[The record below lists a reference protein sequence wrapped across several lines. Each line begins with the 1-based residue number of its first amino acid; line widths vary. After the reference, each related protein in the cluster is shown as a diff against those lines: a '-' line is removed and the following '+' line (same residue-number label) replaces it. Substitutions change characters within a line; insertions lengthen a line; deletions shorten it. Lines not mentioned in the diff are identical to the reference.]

1 MGKLIMVRKG
11 NGQGMQSRPCFHP
24 GHTLL
29 HITNTLYSVLLFM
42 YSTVNN
48 KTERVGFGNQVVQ
61 TLNICK
67 QKLILLLL
75 QLELIIL
82 MSTPHLTLSEISRIR
97 TWNYCLTIPMTPLRL
112 FFYNYFHTENYYRE
126 SFTGQCIY
134 NEFHLDWVRNCS
146 FSKFPEH
153 FHNNFS
159 FIEEI

>member
-82 MSTPHLTLSEISRIR
+82 MSTPHLTLSEISIQDSNLELLPDY
-97 TWNYCLTIPMTPLRL
+97 TNDATAIIFLQL
-112 FFYNYFHTENYYRE
+112 FPHRKLLQ
-126 SFTGQCIY
+126 G
-134 NEFHLDWVRNCS
+134 EFHGAMYL
-146 FSKFPEH
+146 
-153 FHNNFS
+153 
-159 FIEEI
+159 

>member
-42 YSTVNN
+42 YSTLSTVNN
-48 KTERVGFGNQVVQ
+48 KTEREGVGNQVVQ

-82 MSTPHLTLSEISRIR
+82 MSTPHLTLSEISIQDSNLELLPDYTNDATAILFLQLFPRRKLLQGDFNVAI
-97 TWNYCLTIPMTPLRL
+97 CL
-112 FFYNYFHTENYYRE
+112 
-126 SFTGQCIY
+126 
-134 NEFHLDWVRNCS
+134 
-146 FSKFPEH
+146 
-153 FHNNFS
+153 
-159 FIEEI
+159 